1 MAVTGANKGIGYEIA
16 RRLLADHPDAT
27 VLVTARNEVRCCG
40 GICVRG
46 GGQRAP

>member
-27 VLVTARNEVRCCG
+27 VLVTARNEVRRRRGSRCG
-40 GICVRG
+40 RRG
-46 GGQRAP
+46 